1 MNVCDEN
8 QTVKV
13 LKYSMR
19 CCETVV
25 VSVYYICQVC
35 LFLSL
40 EKVSVSKNHI
50 VRVLVRTLDLQED
63 CKRDEAVLLSEEEE
77 DHHHGCC
84 AALQSSL
91 WKGGVWVVVA
101 EAVVVVVLYDSNEES
116 YAAKRKR
123 QWNETTIFRK

>member
-1 MNVCDEN
+1 MYRYIISVKFVCFSLSRKY
-8 QTVKV
+8 QY
-13 LKYSMR
+13 LKIILYEYS
-19 CCETVV
+19 C
-25 VSVYYICQVC
+25 
-35 LFLSL
+35 
-40 EKVSVSKNHI
+40 
-50 VRVLVRTLDLQED
+50 VRTLDLQED

-116 YAAKRKR
+116 
-123 QWNETTIFRK
+123 